1 MKRLL
6 YSLSVLGLGS
16 LLFLGLTV
24 LDSHAEENC
33 NPKHPLRGLWSYDE
47 FVPYFDPDGADPLPP
62 IPGTEIGNLNMDECG
77 NFEGRGIF
85 NAPNLVGG
93 PFDFT
98 GHCGIPEA
106 GLLKCTVN
114 APAFGIV
121 NGIRA
126 CVASAR
132 QGACFEKFSC
142 VLGDAAV
149 EPDIVLI
156 AKFTRQST
164 GTCK

>member
-1 MKRLL
+1 MLHLRNA
-6 YSLSVLGLGS
+6 VLII
-16 LLFLGLTV
+16 LFLGLTV
-24 LDSHAEENC
+24 LASHAEENC

-47 FVPYFDPDGADPLPP
+47 LVPYFDPDGTGPLPP

-77 NFEGRGIF
+77 NFKGHGIF
-85 NAPNLVGG
+85 NAPNLVVA
-93 PFDFT
+93 FDFNGT
-98 GHCGIPEA
+98 CRIPKD
-106 GLLKCTVN
+106 GLLNCTVN
-114 APAFGIV
+114 APAFGLE

-132 QGACFEKFSC
+132 QGACFDKWSC
-142 VLGDAAV
+142 VVGDAAV